1 MAKVGRPP
9 QDPARQLERAH
20 RILDAAAE
28 LILRWG
34 YDKTTIDDVA
44 KQAGV
49 AKGTI
54 YLHWKTRD
62 ALFAALLRRER
73 VRMLGEV
80 RAQAPATLRALLAE
94 LSAAMLRRPL
104 MRALLVGDTEV
115 LGKLARQKRGRT
127 RDLPLE
133 AFQDY
138 LGELDKRGALRP
150 DRTPVEREAILG
162 SVVYG
167 FLVAQSVLPE
177 SARVPD
183 DRLVELLADTG
194 DRAISTEGTPTDD
207 DARAIAEAT
216 LDYLET
222 VEEIAQRK
230 LAVSLG
236 GDPSKERVT

>member
-44 KQAGV
+44 QQAGV

-94 LSAAMLRRPL
+94 LSATLLRRPL
-104 MRALLVGDTEV
+104 MKALLLGDAEV
-115 LGKLARQKRGRT
+115 LGKLARHKRGGT
-127 RDLPLE
+127 GGPE
-133 AFQDY
+133 QAAFQDY
-138 LGELDKRGALRP
+138 LGELDKRGALRT
-150 DRTPVEREAILG
+150 DRTPAEHLTILG

-167 FLVAQSVLPE
+167 FLMAQSVLPE
-177 SARVPD
+177 PARLPD

-194 DRAISTEGTPTDD
+194 DRAMSTEGTPTDD

-216 LDYLET
+216 LDYLDT
-222 VEEIAQRK
+222 IEEIAQRK

-236 GDPSKERVT
+236 GDPAKERVT